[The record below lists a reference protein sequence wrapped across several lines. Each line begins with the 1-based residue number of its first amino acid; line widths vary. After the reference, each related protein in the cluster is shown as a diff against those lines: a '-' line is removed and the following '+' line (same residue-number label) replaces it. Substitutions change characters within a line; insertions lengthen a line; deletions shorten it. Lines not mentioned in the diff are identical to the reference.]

1 MSNIKLKS
9 GISLLPDA
17 PVGYKFIVNDG
28 GVLKQKELSVVSG
41 FKGGLPYK
49 VISGTFIKQTNGL
62 AVLTILVNTWG
73 SYEIHQTSG
82 SGSRGVPATIQYRFL
97 LGSSQPKTICFVDDY
112 IATGPNYNQ
121 QSTEVNKD
129 GLPATVKEYQPGLF
143 WENDYVVLKTYSSLG
158 IGAFPGGGESW
169 PIPIPFEIRVYD

>member
-9 GISLLPDA
+9 VNYLPDA
-17 PVGYKFIVNDG
+17 PVGYKFILNDG

-62 AVLTILVNTWG
+62 AVVTILVNTWG
-73 SYEIHQTSG
+73 SYNIQQLFGPGT
-82 SGSRGVPATIQYRFL
+82 RGTPSTNEYRFI
-97 LGSSQPKTICFVDDY
+97 LGSSQEKTICFIDDY

-129 GLPATVKEYQPGLF
+129 GLPATVREYQAKLF
-143 WENDYVVLKTYSSLG
+143 WENDVVLKTHSSLG
-158 IGAFPGGGESW
+158 LGAFPGGGVSW